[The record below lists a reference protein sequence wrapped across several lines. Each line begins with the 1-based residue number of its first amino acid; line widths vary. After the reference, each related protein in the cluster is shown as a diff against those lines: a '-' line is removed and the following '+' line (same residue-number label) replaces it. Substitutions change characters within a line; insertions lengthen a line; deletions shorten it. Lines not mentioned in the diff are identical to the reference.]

1 MTHQAPQRGFLGDA
15 LFGLS
20 GFLVWALHLLVVYV
34 GAALIC
40 ARIPGSDSAT
50 LTVIAATL
58 AALLAF
64 AGIAAAAQRRLRRQ
78 DSGRRLLDLIALFG
92 SAIGALAVLLEAA
105 PAALLPPC

>member
-1 MTHQAPQRGFLGDA
+1 MSVADRRGFLGDA

-20 GFLVWALHLLVVYV
+20 GFLVWALHFLAVYG
-34 GAALIC
+34 GAALVC
-40 ARIPGSDSAT
+40 ARMPGSGTAQ
-50 LTVIAATL
+50 LTVVVATL

-78 DSGRRLLDLIALFG
+78 ESGRRLLDLLALFG
-92 SAIGALAVLLEAA
+92 SAIGALAALLEAA

>member
-1 MTHQAPQRGFLGDA
+1 MTGADRRGFVGDM

-20 GFLVWALHLLVVYV
+20 GFLVWALHFLAVSV

-40 ARIPGSDSAT
+40 ARVPGSGAAP
-50 LTVIAATL
+50 LTVIAATV

-64 AGIAAAAQRRLRRQ
+64 GGIAAAARARLRRQ
-78 DSGRRLLDLIALFG
+78 ESGRRLLDFLALFG
-92 SAIGALAVLLEAA
+92 SAIGAVAVLLEAA